1 MAKLEDEF
9 RRADGKPVLIAE
21 TPAQDEGVVVETKV
35 CGVEEEDLPDLREGI
50 HESLAGKV
58 DVGFVRSL
66 PDQLGKLS
74 GAVHGGEAVP
84 LEDDLGLDIVNLVE
98 WMAVTV
104 YASRP

>member
-9 RRADGKPVLIAE
+9 RRAGGKPVLIAE
-21 TPAQDEGVVVETKV
+21 APAQDEGVVVETKV
-35 CGVEEEDLPDLREGI
+35 CSVEEEDLPDLREGI
-50 HESLAGKV
+50 LESLAGKV
-58 DVGFVRSL
+58 DVSFVRSV

-74 GAVHGGEAVP
+74 EAVHGGEAVP